1 MERVLS
7 SKISMYSSYLLE
19 TYRLNF
25 YLCLHAPDKWGLE
38 KSHEKEV
45 HIGSMEMSQVFLKLG
60 NSHIWDGLMEMKKD
74 FFLLRTA
81 QKSGYR
87 RIVDME

>member
-1 MERVLS
+1 M
-7 SKISMYSSYLLE
+7 LL
-19 TYRLNF
+19 TNGVWKNLTRRKY
-25 YLCLHAPDKWGLE
+25 
-38 KSHEKEV
+38 
-45 HIGSMEMSQVFLKLG
+45 IGSMEMSQVFLKLG